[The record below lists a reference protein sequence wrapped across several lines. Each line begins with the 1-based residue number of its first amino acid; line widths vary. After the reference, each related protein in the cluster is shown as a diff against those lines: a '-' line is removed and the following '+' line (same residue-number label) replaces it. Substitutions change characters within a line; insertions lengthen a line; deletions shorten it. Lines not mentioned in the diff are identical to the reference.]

1 MQDLIPLA
9 QKIADALKTRRETI
23 SVAES
28 SSGGLISSAMLAI
41 PGASAYYL
49 GGAVVYTLQSRRA
62 LLDLPDSAF
71 AGLRGLTEDL
81 ALVLARGARQ
91 RFTTTWAI
99 SEIGA
104 AGPTGSRYGDPPG
117 TSCIGVAGPTER
129 ALILRTG
136 NSDRVANM
144 RAFAGK
150 ALELLAE
157 CLGGRSGG

>member
-1 MQDLIPLA
+1 MQDLIVLA
-9 QKIADALKTRRETI
+9 AKIADVLKKRRETVG
-23 SVAES
+23 VAES
-28 SSGGLISSAMLAI
+28 SSGGLISSALLAI
-41 PGASAYYL
+41 PGASSYYL

-71 AGLRGLTEDL
+71 AGLRGLSEEL

-91 RFTTTWAI
+91 RFATTWAI

-117 TSCIGVAGPTER
+117 TSCLGIAGPAER
-129 ALILRTG
+129 ALIIRTG

-144 RAFAGK
+144 RAFAAK
-150 ALELLAE
+150 ALDLLSE
-157 CLGGRSGG
+157 CLAAHSTG

>member
-1 MQDLIPLA
+1 VQVLLPIA
-9 QKIADALKTRRETI
+9 ETIADVLKSRHETI
-23 SVAES
+23 GVAES
-28 SSGGLISSAMLAI
+28 SSGGLISSALLAI

-71 AGLRGLTEDL
+71 AGLRGLTEEL

-91 RFTTTWAI
+91 RFATTWAI

-117 TSCIGVAGPTER
+117 TTCIAVAGPVER

-136 NSDRVANM
+136 NPDRVANM
-144 RAFAGK
+144 RAFAAK
-150 ALELLAE
+150 ALELLSQ
-157 CLGGRSGG
+157 CLASSSSG

>member
-9 QKIADALKTRRETI
+9 EKIADVLKTRRETI
-23 SVAES
+23 AVAES
-28 SSGGLISSAMLAI
+28 SSGGLISSALLAI

-71 AGLRGLTEDL
+71 AGLRGLTEEL

-117 TSCIGVAGPTER
+117 TSCIAVAGPTER

-144 RAFAGK
+144 RAFAAK
-150 ALELLAE
+150 ALELLAD
-157 CLGGRSGG
+157 CLGRSGG

>member
-1 MQDLIPLA
+1 MQDLVPLA
-9 QKIADALKTRRETI
+9 QKIADVLKNRRETI

-28 SSGGLISSAMLAI
+28 SSGGLISSALLAI

>member
-1 MQDLIPLA
+1 M
-9 QKIADALKTRRETI
+9 LKTRGETVA
-23 SVAES
+23 VAES
-28 SSGGLISSAMLAI
+28 SSGGLISSALLAV

-49 GGAVVYTLQSRRA
+49 GGAIVYTLQSRRL

-71 AGLRGLTEDL
+71 AGLRGLTEEL

-91 RFTTTWAI
+91 RFGATWAI

-117 TSCIGVAGPTER
+117 TSCIAVAGSTER
-129 ALILRTG
+129 AQIVRTG

-144 RAFAGK
+144 QAFASK
-150 ALELLAE
+150 ALELLST
-157 CLGGRSGG
+157 CLGARG

>member
-1 MQDLIPLA
+1 MRELLPIA
-9 QKIADALKTRRETI
+9 EKIAEVLKTRRETI
-23 SVAES
+23 GVAES
-28 SSGGLISSAMLAI
+28 SSGGLISSALLAV

-71 AGLRGLTEDL
+71 SGLRGLTEEL

-91 RFTTTWAI
+91 RFATTWAI

-117 TSCIGVAGPTER
+117 TSCIAVAGPTER
-129 ALILRTG
+129 AVIVRTG
-136 NSDRVANM
+136 NPERVANM
-144 RAFAGK
+144 QAFAAEGLK
-150 ALELLAE
+150 LLSS
-157 CLGGRSGG
+157 CLSAQ

>member
-9 QKIADALKTRRETI
+9 QKIADVLKTRRETVG
-23 SVAES
+23 VAES
-28 SSGGLISSAMLAI
+28 SSGGLISSALLAI

-71 AGLRGLTEDL
+71 AGLRGLTEEL

-91 RFTTTWAI
+91 RFATTWAI
-99 SEIGA
+99 SEVGA

-117 TSCIGVAGPTER
+117 TSCIAVAGPAER
-129 ALILRTG
+129 ALVVRTG
-136 NSDRVANM
+136 NPDRVANM
-144 RAFAGK
+144 RSFAAK
-150 ALELLAE
+150 ALEMLSE
-157 CLGGRSGG
+157 CLTSRPNG

>member
-1 MQDLIPLA
+1 MRDLIPQA
-9 QKIADALKTRRETI
+9 EKIADALKNRRETI
-23 SVAES
+23 AVAES
-28 SSGGLISSAMLAI
+28 SSGGLISSALLAI

-62 LLDLPDSAF
+62 LLDLPDTAF
-71 AGLRGLTEDL
+71 AGLRGLTEEL

-91 RFTTTWAI
+91 RFATTWAI
-99 SEIGA
+99 SEVGA

-129 ALILRTG
+129 ALIVRTG

-144 RAFAGK
+144 HSFAAK
-150 ALELLAE
+150 ALELLSE
-157 CLGGRSGG
+157 CLASRSV

>member
-1 MQDLIPLA
+1 MQDLISLA
-9 QKIADALKTRRETI
+9 EKIGEVLKARHETVG
-23 SVAES
+23 VAES
-28 SSGGLISSAMLAI
+28 SSGGLISSALLAI
-41 PGASAYYL
+41 GGASAYYL

-71 AGLRGLTEDL
+71 TGLRGLTEQL

-91 RFTTTWAI
+91 RFATTWAI

-117 TSCIGVAGPTER
+117 TSCIAIAGPNER
-129 ALILRTG
+129 AIIVHTG

-144 RAFAGK
+144 QAFAHK
-150 ALELLAE
+150 ALELMSE
-157 CLGGRSGG
+157 CLASSASS

>member
-9 QKIADALKTRRETI
+9 EKIGDTLKARRQTVG
-23 SVAES
+23 VAES
-28 SSGGLISSAMLAI
+28 SSGGLISAALLGI
-41 PGASAYYL
+41 GGASAYYL

-71 AGLRGLTEDL
+71 AGLRGLSEEL

-91 RFTTTWAI
+91 RFATTWAI

-117 TSCIGVAGPTER
+117 TSCIAVAGPTER

-136 NSDRVANM
+136 NPDRVANM
-144 RAFAGK
+144 RAFASR
-150 ALELLAE
+150 ALELFSE
-157 CLGGRSGG
+157 CLASRPNP